1 MLTSVAL
8 LPVGH
13 PYLETLKEA
22 TRAFNTDKKNL
33 RGNGPEIAKL
43 MPAHER
49 AWVAL
54 LAIIADDPSI
64 PEDKKTALKNYVDTT
79 SDRAAIQ
86 GTVITCFVK
95 KAYRQKSWTKGSWRI
110 ELMTIPELRAVQNEA
125 YQAVCAKPEVMRKAG
140 APSRNPNVRA
150 VIKTLTDMGEF
161 TAPGGAEDQD
171 I

>member
-1 MLTSVAL
+1 MAGMRGLKKAVETASDPQPLKKPRAL
-8 LPVGH
+8 H
-13 PYLETLKEA
+13 
-22 TRAFNTDKKNL
+22 TDKKNL

-95 KAYRQKSWTKGSWRI
+95 KAYRQKSWTKDFWRI
-110 ELMTIPELRAVQNEA
+110 ES
-125 YQAVCAKPEVMRKAG
+125 
-140 APSRNPNVRA
+140 PS
-150 VIKTLTDMGEF
+150 LFE
-161 TAPGGAEDQD
+161 
-171 I
+171 